1 MTQLLDVRLERAVA
15 EIRARAAAEQ
25 HAALEARLGISRTRR
40 GHVNPRR
47 LRRLARTHT
56 KAALAA
62 ATALV
67 IGYDLSRY
75 DGLEAVDSAAFV
87 IVNVDDPGLGDK
99 IGRAVAQAKPWGG
112 YKWIYPGASGWNA
125 ATECAAKLRAFGEA
139 PLGSWA
145 DYEDN
150 GVDQGQLVDWFRG
163 LDSVSARGGY
173 YTNDW
178 RVDHGALIA
187 AVGTRWYWTAGY
199 PGANDGTF
207 PGWDALRTSRPA
219 QLWQFTSTN
228 GTRDQNAVVDSAWY
242 ESLGG
247 SGSGGFLEMLTDEQQ
262 QEIYTFAHL
271 CLEGAPEF
279 GVPKLLPE
287 IVEISSSVKAAPEFG
302 IEPVAHL
309 LSAMRNDQTGTA
321 PLKSGGPSTRELLEQ
336 AASSGG
342 APLPVPGD
350 TLTDEERAALKSR
363 AQQLR
368 DAADVLDGI
377 ATG

>member
-1 MTQLLDVRLERAVA
+1 MTQLLDVQLERAVA
-15 EIRARAAAEQ
+15 EIRARAVAEQ
-25 HAALEARLGISRTRR
+25 HAALAARLGISRTRR

-75 DGLEAVDSAAFV
+75 DELNAGDTAAFV
-87 IVNVDDPGLGDK
+87 IVNVDDPNLEY
-99 IGRAVAQAKPWGG
+99 RVTRAQAQSKPWGG

-242 ESLGG
+242 ESLGV
-247 SGSGGFLEMLTDEQQ
+247 SGGGFLEMLTDEQQ

-279 GVPKLLPE
+279 GIDKLLPE
-287 IVEISSSVKAAPEFG
+287 IMAISSSVKAAPQFG

-309 LSAMRNDQTGTA
+309 LSAMRNDLTGTT
-321 PLKSGGPSTRELLEQ
+321 PLKSGGPSTRALLE
-336 AASSGG
+336 AAAAGTST
-342 APLPVPGD
+342 PVPDPGS
-350 TLTDEERAALKSR
+350 TLTDEERAELRARAAELRTVADALD
-363 AQQLR
+363 Q
-368 DAADVLDGI
+368 V
-377 ATG
+377 TG

>member
-1 MTQLLDVRLERAVA
+1 MTPLLEERLGRAVA
-15 EIRARAAAEQ
+15 EIHARAVADQ
-25 HAALEARLGISRTRR
+25 HAAFESQLGVARSRR

-75 DGLEAVDSAAFV
+75 DEVEAVDQAAFV

-99 IGRAVAQAKPWGG
+99 IGRAQAQAKPWGG

-150 GVDQGQLVDWFRG
+150 GVDQGQLVEWFRG

-173 YTNDW
+173 YSNDW
-178 RVDHGALIA
+178 RVDHGALIG

-199 PGANDGTF
+199 PGDNSGAF
-207 PGWDALRTSRPA
+207 PGWGALRTSRPA

-228 GTRDQNAVVDSAWY
+228 GTRDQNAVVDMAWY

-247 SGSGGFLEMLTDEQQ
+247 SGSAGGFLEMLTDEQQ

-279 GVPKLLPE
+279 GIPKLMPE
-287 IVEISSSVKAAPEFG
+287 IIAISSSVKAAPEVG
-302 IEPVAHL
+302 IQPVAAL
-309 LSAMRNDQTGTA
+309 LSAIRNDLTGAA
-321 PLKSGGPSTRELLEQ
+321 PLKSGGPATRALLEQ
-336 AASSGG
+336 AAAGTG
-342 APLPVPGD
+342 LPVPGD
-350 TLTDEERAALKSR
+350 SLTDEERTALTTR

-368 DAADVLDGI
+368 DAAATLDRI